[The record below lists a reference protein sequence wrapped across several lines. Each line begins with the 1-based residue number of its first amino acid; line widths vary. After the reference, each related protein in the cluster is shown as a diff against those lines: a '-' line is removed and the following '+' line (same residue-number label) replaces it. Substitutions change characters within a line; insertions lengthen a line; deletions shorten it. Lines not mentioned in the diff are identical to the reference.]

1 MFKTVETLKKQFG
14 ITNVTS
20 VGKLGSSEDM
30 IGGIDCEIVINEE
43 RKTAQIKPFTNKK
56 LEKIVLTEIQKHS
69 IKCRLEKFEIPQ
81 AVAIVPDVWTPDM
94 DLVTAAFKLKR
105 KNIQDHYQL
114 LIDSMYS

>member
-1 MFKTVETLKKQFG
+1 MLDNFEW
-14 ITNVTS
+14 TS
-20 VGKLGSSEDM
+20 L
-30 IGGIDCEIVINEE
+30 EE
-43 RKTAQIKPFTNKK
+43 MCTNKK